1 MLRKSIQMHTQR
13 AHQGPQIEHLANT
26 EAQHCRN
33 QQVMMAASLIVEVAR
48 LLLEAAKTFIR

>member
-1 MLRKSIQMHTQR
+1 MHTQR
-13 AHQGPQIEHLANT
+13 AHQGRQIEHLVNT

-48 LLLEAAKTFIR
+48 VLLEAAKTFIR